1 MAVYKFPI
9 ENFIGVMNHVGVYK
23 DMTVT
28 SLTNDGTEYTLEVN
42 IPIIPDEVVH
52 LNEGYGLTEVSQ

>member
-9 ENFIGVMNHVGVYK
+9 EEFVGVMNHVGVYK

-28 SLTNDGTEYTLEVN
+28 TLTNDGTDYTIETN
-42 IPIIPDEVVH
+42 IPITPEEVAH
-52 LNEGYGLTEVSQ
+52 LNENYNLGEVI

>member
-9 ENFIGVMNHVGVYK
+9 EEFVGVMNHVGVYK

-28 SLTNDGTEYTLEVN
+28 TLTNDGTDYTIEVN
-42 IPIIPDEVVH
+42 IPITPEQVTH
-52 LNEGYGLTEVSQ
+52 LNEGYGLVEVVI